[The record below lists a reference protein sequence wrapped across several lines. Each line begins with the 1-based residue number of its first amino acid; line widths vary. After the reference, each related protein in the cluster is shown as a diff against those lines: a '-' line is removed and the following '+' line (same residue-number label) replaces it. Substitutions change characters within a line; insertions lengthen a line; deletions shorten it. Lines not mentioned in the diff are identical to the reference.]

1 MIKFIWFCD
10 KFYLDGKNKT
20 IISYLFFGVNLGWP
34 VWGEFILVL
43 NIYEASIE
51 QSLYSPRFKN

>member
-20 IISYLFFGVNLGWP
+20 MISYLFFGVNLGWP
-34 VWGEFILVL
+34 V
-43 NIYEASIE
+43 
-51 QSLYSPRFKN
+51 